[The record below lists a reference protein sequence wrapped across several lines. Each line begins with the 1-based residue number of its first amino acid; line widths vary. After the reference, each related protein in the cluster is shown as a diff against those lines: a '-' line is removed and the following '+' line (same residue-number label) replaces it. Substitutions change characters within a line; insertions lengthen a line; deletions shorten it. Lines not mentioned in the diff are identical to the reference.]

1 MPAGSGP
8 LAPRDGR
15 AVSALPP
22 IGAVSAQRLA
32 AVRSALDRVAAQGL
46 PETEALVRAAR
57 RRIEGAAAV
66 ISVVGQVKAGK
77 SSLIN
82 ALTGI
87 GGLLPTEV
95 NPWTAVITNLHFGH
109 AGHAEGSAVF
119 RFFTREEWDRM
130 LEGGSESRR
139 MAEEYLPGFRS
150 EVLTGQIREM
160 QDRAKT
166 RLGDLF
172 HLLLGKEHRFDR
184 VTPDIL
190 QRYVSAGYGGSDG
203 ADPTAGRFST
213 ITRSA
218 EVYLPAGPF
227 LVPTTVSDTP
237 GINDPFLVRDE
248 ITTSSFRNA
257 DVFVVTLSAHQTLNP
272 ADVALLRML
281 AHVGGRR
288 IVLFVN
294 RIDELDDPG
303 SDVPAL
309 LRSLEAKLARE
320 FGDMAPE
327 IVAGSARWGERA
339 LADAG
344 TAAAAAA
351 DPACLGYLR
360 GAGLPEGLPPE
371 KALLAASGLPRLAA
385 VLGEMIHAARVG
397 PVLSDAVAQTV
408 QGIGF
413 LAAALEDRLAREAA
427 ETGEPDDLR
436 AIAEQE
442 MRAIETRLTDLSALD
457 RDLARLT
464 EEGREQLRLACAR
477 MTDAAMHA
485 IREAVDRFVEEQL
498 VAFRAALAAD
508 GAAAAWRFDTEAV
521 QQRAQRH
528 VVDSYQSGRAEFDE
542 VLRAYAGKLDVAL
555 EPVAGPLPVGQLLEG
570 LPNFRI
576 LPGLRARSN
585 LVEVE
590 LTRDRGWQFWRS
602 RTLGEDEA
610 VARIARVIR
619 AELNPDLQDL
629 QRAISRALAGRSA
642 AAMDRLAGLLGR
654 ARDLILNERNE
665 LRSDAYALMG
675 DLDAAA
681 IDRLRGR
688 RARRTEGLRAK
699 IEALVAA
706 RRMLEAQ
713 TREPPPTE
721 PADFSLALRRRV
733 GLRG

>member
-1 MPAGSGP
+1 MSGLPA
-8 LAPRDGR
+8 
-15 AVSALPP
+15 
-22 IGAVSAQRLA
+22 IGAGSAQRLA
-32 AVRSALDRVAAQGL
+32 AVRGALDRVAAQAM
-46 PETEALVRAAR
+46 PETEALLREAR
-57 RRIEGAAAV
+57 RRLDAAAAV

-87 GGLLPTEV
+87 GDLLPTEV

-109 AGHAEGSAVF
+109 PGHAEGSATF

-139 MAEEYLPGFRS
+139 MAEEFLPGFRS

-160 QDRAKT
+160 QDRAKA

-184 VTPDIL
+184 VTPDVL
-190 QRYVSAGYGGSDG
+190 QRYVSAGYGGAGG

-218 EVYLPAGPF
+218 EVYLPPGPF
-227 LVPTTVSDTP
+227 LVPATVTDTP

-248 ITTSSFRNA
+248 ITTSSFRSA

-272 ADVALLRML
+272 ADLALLRML
-281 AHVGGRR
+281 NHVGGRR

-303 SDVPAL
+303 TDVPAL
-309 LRSLEAKLARE
+309 LRTLEGKLARE
-320 FGDMAPE
+320 FGDAAPDV
-327 IVAGSARWGERA
+327 VAGSARWGEGA
-339 LADAG
+339 LADAA

-351 DPACLGYLR
+351 HPACTGYLR

-385 VLGEMIHAARVG
+385 VLGEMIHAARIG
-397 PVLSDAVAQTV
+397 PALSDAVTQTV
-408 QGIGF
+408 QGLGF
-413 LAAALEDRLAREAA
+413 LATGLEDRLAREAA
-427 ETGEPDDLR
+427 AAGDPDDLR
-436 AIAEQE
+436 GLAEQE

-464 EEGREQLRLACAR
+464 DEGREQLRLACAR
-477 MTDAAMHA
+477 MTEAAMNA

-498 VAFRAALAAD
+498 VAFRAALAAE
-508 GAAAAWRFDTEAV
+508 GTAEAWRFDTEAV

-528 VVDSYQSGRAEFDE
+528 VVDAYQTGRTEFDE
-542 VLRAYAGKLDVAL
+542 VLHAYARKLDAVL
-555 EPVAGPLPVGQLLEG
+555 EPAVGPLPVGQLLEG

-602 RTLGEDEA
+602 RALGEDEA
-610 VARIARVIR
+610 VSRIARVIR

-629 QRAISRALAGRSA
+629 QRAIARALAGRSA

-654 ARDLILNERNE
+654 ARDLIATERAD
-665 LRSDAYALMG
+665 LRTDAYALMG

-681 IDRLRGR
+681 VDRLRVR
-688 RARRTEGLRAK
+688 RARRTEALRAK
-699 IEALVAA
+699 IDALAAA
-706 RRMLEAQ
+706 RRLLEAQ
-713 TREPPPTE
+713 TRDPPPTE
-721 PADFSLALRRRV
+721 PADFSLFLRHRI